1 MGKELKKNTALSF
14 SVESTSQITIPQ
26 STSMSDFSPNKKTF
40 VGVPQNACM
49 VKCAKMFNL
58 YYALPYTVSSTG
70 LHSQVPSILL
80 CGDYVT
86 LVLALV
92 LKFSSHSRVRNNS

>member
-49 VKCAKMFNL
+49 VKRAKMFNL
-58 YYALPYTVSSTG
+58 YYALPYTMVSSTG
-70 LHSQVPSILL
+70 LHSQAPSIL
-80 CGDYVT
+80 CDDYGI
-86 LVLALV
+86 LVLALA
-92 LKFSSHSRVRNNS
+92 LKFSSHSRVRNDS